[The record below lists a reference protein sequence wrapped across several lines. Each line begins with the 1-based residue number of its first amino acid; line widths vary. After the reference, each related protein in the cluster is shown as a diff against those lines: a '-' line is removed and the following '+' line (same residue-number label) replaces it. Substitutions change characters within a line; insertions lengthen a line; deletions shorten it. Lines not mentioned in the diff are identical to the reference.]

1 MSVLNCIVY
10 TEKYIDKIIKP
21 LKKYSGS
28 IKDMKQTSVE
38 KDFQDMKTA
47 YILKIMFETPTKLR
61 HFISYVQNKVSK
73 KYPDFLLEVT

>member
-21 LKKYSGS
+21 LKKFAGV
-28 IKDMKQTSVE
+28 IKDMKQTNVE

-47 YILKIMFETPTKLR
+47 YILKIMFESPSKTKQ
-61 HFISYVQNKVSK
+61 FISYIQNKVSK
-73 KYPDFLLEVT
+73 KYEDFFLEVI